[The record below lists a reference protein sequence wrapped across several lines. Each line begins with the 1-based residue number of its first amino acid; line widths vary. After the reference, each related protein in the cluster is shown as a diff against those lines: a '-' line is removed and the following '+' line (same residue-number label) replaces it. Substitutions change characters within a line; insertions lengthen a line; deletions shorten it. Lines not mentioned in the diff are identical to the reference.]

1 MSAFKRIRLSSI
13 RLVNFKSYDDYTVDF
28 VDNSAIQRVVGLFG
42 PNGTGKSTLLDA
54 IGMLFSNYC
63 GSDLQRIT
71 ASLKRYVR
79 NVENIGVVAVDDEF
93 GIDTTGDKF
102 RIEGKFIVED
112 GTFYTVVVGNDPS
125 LFEWSNQKRD
135 DNGNLIIIHPPG
147 TSDRPEERVS
157 VTGLVHDHPPII
169 KRSLV
174 KQCYV
179 TSYDKELN
187 KFQLR
192 KDRWDVFKMLFE
204 AVTGF
209 SVDRVDGELDEE
221 TIANHKDR
229 EAMAH
234 LDQYILGISIKKPHE
249 TITERQCS
257 DGEKKIIKNF
267 TTLLNSDCVPS
278 IILIDNVEMHVEI
291 DRHMIL
297 LDCISRCFPDSQVVF
312 TTHSETIITEF
323 NLRNLI
329 SLVNKNI
336 SRDQMWR
343 QDILRIMKGLK
354 LSFRDAISQSKCAA
368 LYVDMIDDGYENIA
382 DAKSRLMDIV
392 ISGSENL
399 KESIREIG
407 N

>member
-1 MSAFKRIRLSSI
+1 MSKFNRIRLRSI
-13 RLVNFKSYDDYTVDF
+13 RLLNFKSYEDYTVDF

-63 GSDLQRIT
+63 GSDRQRVSS
-71 ASLKRYVR
+71 SLKRYIR
-79 NVENIGVVAVDDEF
+79 NVENIGVVEVDDNF
-93 GIDTTGDKF
+93 DIDMGGKKF
-102 RIEGKFIVED
+102 SIEGDFIVED
-112 GTFYTVVVGNDPS
+112 GTSYSVTVGNDPKI
-125 LFEWSNQKRD
+125 FKWSNGSEDGKSSEE
-135 DNGNLIIIHPPG
+135 G
-147 TSDRPEERVS
+147 ERVF
-157 VTGLVHDHPPII
+157 VTGLVNDHPPEI
-169 KRSLV
+169 KKSLT

-209 SVDRVDGELDEE
+209 PVDKFDGELDEE
-221 TIANHKDR
+221 TVADDR
-229 EAMAH
+229 KRAAMAH
-234 LDQYILGISIKKPHE
+234 LDQYILGISIKKPLE

-267 TTLLNSDCVPS
+267 TTLLNSDFVPS

-291 DRHMIL
+291 DRHMNL
-297 LDCISRCFPDSQVVF
+297 LDCIGKCFPDSQIVF

-323 NLRNLI
+323 DIRNLI

-336 SRDQMWR
+336 SRDQLWR
-343 QDILRIMKGLK
+343 QDILRVLKGLK
-354 LSFRDAISQSKCAA
+354 LSFRDDASQKKCST
-368 LYVDMIDDGYENIA
+368 LLVDIIDDKYEDID
-382 DAKSRLMDIV
+382 DAKARLVDIV
-392 ISGSENL
+392 SAGSNILVGTVRGIE
-399 KESIREIG
+399 R
-407 N
+407 